1 MKHHSKPLFLHG
13 FYTYNIC
20 NIYIYIYCFYIRTP
34 KSEGFRI
41 FVRSHQFRDCYHDMK
56 NNIGLGRRAHC
67 QHETRVLKVVHGGHQ
82 WSQHALSGR
91 TEVSSPFSLPPR
103 KAGRLMPPD
112 LSGIG
117 RFRTIFM
124 LRQQSIQRL
133 SEMQIEQNGRKKLH
147 RIAGGSR
154 GSKRGNK
161 IKMTIYIDD
170 HS

>member
-1 MKHHSKPLFLHG
+1 M
-13 FYTYNIC
+13 
-20 NIYIYIYCFYIRTP
+20 
-34 KSEGFRI
+34 
-41 FVRSHQFRDCYHDMK
+41 V
-56 NNIGLGRRAHC
+56 
-67 QHETRVLKVVHGGHQ
+67 VLSGGGHQ

>member
-1 MKHHSKPLFLHG
+1 MRVFTLELQNRRVFGFLSGHASSG
-13 FYTYNIC
+13 IVTMIWKITLAYGGGPIVSM
-20 NIYIYIYCFYIRTP
+20 RQG
-34 KSEGFRI
+34 SS
-41 FVRSHQFRDCYHDMK
+41 RSSMV
-56 NNIGLGRRAHC
+56 
-67 QHETRVLKVVHGGHQ
+67 VLSGGGHQ
-82 WSQHALSGR
+82 WSLHPLSGR

-103 KAGRLMPPD
+103 KAGCLMPPD

-161 IKMTIYIDD
+161 IKMTVYRWPFMTIHA
-170 HS
+170 HSWP